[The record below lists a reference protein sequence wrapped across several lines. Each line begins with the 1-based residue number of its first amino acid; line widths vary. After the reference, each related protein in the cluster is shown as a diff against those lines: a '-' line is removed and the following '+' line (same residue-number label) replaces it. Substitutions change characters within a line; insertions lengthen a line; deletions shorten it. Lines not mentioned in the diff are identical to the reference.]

1 MALPAQVSELWSIW
15 REMSGHAAH
24 PVTVNLYG
32 PAGEHREAVRELF
45 LEGSQH
51 RGTLRQADLG
61 NDMPPEAD
69 IHLVLLDPAF
79 GPPSSQLSVLRK
91 INPKAVLLVLLGIED
106 DAFEGRRREVA
117 ASVGVRLDHVIG
129 AKTLSQLRPTL
140 TKRLLTLFEEH
151 TVPLSRQFL
160 FLRDEASNQEIAASA
175 QQNAMIGLMPVP
187 GADMP
192 LMTANQ
198 VKMVMRLAAIHD
210 QPMTYDRLKE
220 VLAVLGGGL
229 ALRTAARQLAK
240 FVPGPG
246 WLIGGGLGFA
256 GTLAMGKGALEYFR
270 RQNEAPAAAGANDG
284 RTVIDTEAT
293 VVERQESR

>member
-1 MALPAQVSELWSIW
+1 MALPAQVSELWSVW

-24 PVTVNLYG
+24 PVFINLYG
-32 PAGEHREAVRELF
+32 PAGDHREAVRALF
-45 LEGSQH
+45 LAGSQH
-51 RGTLRQADLG
+51 RATLRVTELG
-61 NDMPPEAD
+61 ADMPPEAD
-69 IHLVLLDPAF
+69 VHLVMLDAAF

-91 INPKAVLLVLLGIED
+91 INPKAVLIVLLGIED
-106 DAFEGRRREVA
+106 DAFEARRREVA
-117 ASVGVRLDHVIG
+117 ASIGVRLDHVIG

-140 TKRLLTLFEEH
+140 TKRLLTLFEDH
-151 TVPLSRQFL
+151 TVPLARQFT
-160 FLRDEASNQEIAASA
+160 FLREEAANQEIAASA

-220 VLAVLGGGL
+220 VLAVVGGGL
-229 ALRTAARQLAK
+229 ALRTAARQIVKLI
-240 FVPGPG
+240 PGPG

-256 GTLAMGKGALEYFR
+256 GTLAMGKAALEYFR
-270 RQNEAPAAAGANDG
+270 RQQEAPPAAGSRDG
-284 RTVIDTEAT
+284 STVIDAEAT
-293 VVERQESR
+293 VVDRQETR

>member
-24 PVTVNLYG
+24 PVTINLYG

-51 RGTLRQADLG
+51 RSTLRVADLG

-69 IHLVLLDPAF
+69 VHLVLLDPAF

-106 DAFEGRRREVA
+106 DAFEARRREVA
-117 ASVGVRLDHVIG
+117 TSVGVRLDHVVG
-129 AKTLSQLRPTL
+129 AKTLSLLRPTL
-140 TKRLLTLFEEH
+140 TKRLLTVFEDS
-151 TVPLSRQFL
+151 TVPLSRQFP
-160 FLRDEASNQEIAASA
+160 FLRDEAANQEIAASS

-210 QPMTYDRLKE
+210 QPMTYERLKE
-220 VLAVLGGGL
+220 VFAVVGGGL
-229 ALRTAARQLAK
+229 ALRTAARQIVK
-240 FVPGPG
+240 FIPGPG

-256 GTLAMGKGALEYFR
+256 GTLAMGKAALEYFR
-270 RQNEAPAAAGANDG
+270 RQTEAPKAVGENDG
-284 RTVIDTEAT
+284 RTVIDAEAT
-293 VVERQESR
+293 VVDRQESR

>member
-32 PAGEHREAVRELF
+32 PAGEHREAVRQLF
-45 LEGSQH
+45 QEGSAH
-51 RGTLRQADLG
+51 RATLRVAELG
-61 NDMPPEAD
+61 PDMPPEAD
-69 IHLVLLDPAF
+69 VHLVMLDAAF

-91 INPKAVLLVLLGIED
+91 INPKAVLLVLVGID
-106 DAFEGRRREVA
+106 DEAFDARRREVA
-117 ASVGVRLDHVIG
+117 ASVGVRLDHVVG
-129 AKTLSQLRPTL
+129 AKTPSQLRPAL
-140 TKRLLTLFEEH
+140 AKRLLTIFEEQ
-151 TVPLSRQFL
+151 TVPLARQFP
-160 FLRDEASNQEIAASA
+160 FLREEASNQEIAASS

-210 QPMTYDRLKE
+210 QPMTFDRLKE
-220 VLAVLGGGL
+220 VMAVIGGGL
-229 ALRTAARQLAK
+229 AMRTAARQLVK
-240 FVPGPG
+240 FIPGPG
-246 WLIGGGLGFA
+246 WLVGGGLGFA

-270 RQNEAPAAAGANDG
+270 RQNELPGAKAADG
-284 RTVIDTEAT
+284 STVIDAEAT
-293 VVERQESR
+293 VVDRQESR